1 VAEERWVARPARRQ
15 WLPGIGRE
23 YFEASVTS
31 ESGAYIA
38 SVTGRAPTDCESR
51 ARLLAAAPALADAL
65 GFLCEVVRGI
75 PAASMP
81 PEIYSR
87 VIEGLDDARAALRA
101 ARRGEC

>member
-1 VAEERWVARPARRQ
+1 VSGHTPGPWRYQENSDAYTHIVRAGDRFLCQLAQDTSGEAEAN
-15 WLPGIGRE
+15 
-23 YFEASVTS
+23 
-31 ESGAYIA
+31 
-38 SVTGRAPTDCESR
+38 

-81 PEIYSR
+81 PEIYPR